1 MLRRVILRA
10 DGNKLIGFGHIY
22 RLLAL
27 ADILQQNY
35 YLILALYGVEDFI
48 KAEISKY
55 CNEVWVLNGS
65 LPYKTPDE
73 ISAADALSFD
83 LNDKLTGDDIV
94 ILDGYYFGIEYQ
106 KAVKDLGCKLVCV
119 DDLAVNSFVAD
130 VIINHAPG
138 VASDCYK
145 TEEYTKCYLGL
156 DYAILR
162 KPFFRPFTLQQKN
175 KDVFISLGGTDYFQI
190 TKHLLSILLKCETLN
205 TLHVMYSSSYPEEL
219 IHYMQQMENDLS
231 GKVKLYKNLG
241 AVEIVDLMD
250 HCTFA
255 FVSASTVLI
264 EAFSRGLFCLAG
276 YYSLNQKF
284 IYNGFVGE
292 NKAIGLGDLMKVD
305 EGTIRHGL
313 KEVVKLERQST
324 ALSSMNNL
332 NKIFQTL

>member
-1 MLRRVILRA
+1 MLKRVILRA

-35 YLILALYGVEDFI
+35 YIIFALYDVEDFI

-55 CNEVWVLNGS
+55 CNEVWILNGS

-73 ISAADALSFD
+73 ISAADELSFD
-83 LNDKLTGDDIV
+83 LGDNLTSKDIV
-94 ILDGYYFGIEYQ
+94 VLDGYYFGLEYQ
-106 KAVKDLGCKLVCV
+106 KVVKHLNCKLVCV

-130 VIINHAPG
+130 VVINHAPG
-138 VASDCYK
+138 VASDLYK
-145 TEEYTKCYLGL
+145 TEDYTKCCLGL

-162 KPFFRPFTLQQKN
+162 KPFFRPFAPQDKN
-175 KDVFISLGGTDYFQI
+175 KDVFISLGGADYFQI
-190 TKHLLSILLKCETLN
+190 TKRLLVILLKCGTLN

-219 IHYMQQMENDLS
+219 IQYMQQMENDLS
-231 GKVKLYKNLG
+231 GKLKLYKNLD
-241 AVEIVDLMD
+241 ASEIVGLMD
-250 HCTFA
+250 KCTFA

-284 IYNGFVGE
+284 IYSGFVRE
-292 NKAIGLGDLMKVD
+292 KKAIGLGDLKQID
-305 EGTIRHGL
+305 EVTIKQGL
-313 KEVVKLERQST
+313 KEVVHLERQST
-324 ALSSMNNL
+324 ALASMNNL